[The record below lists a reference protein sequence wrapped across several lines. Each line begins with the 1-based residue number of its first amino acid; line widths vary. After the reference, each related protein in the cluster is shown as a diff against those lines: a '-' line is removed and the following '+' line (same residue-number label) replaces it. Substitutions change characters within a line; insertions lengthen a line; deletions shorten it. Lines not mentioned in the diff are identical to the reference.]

1 VRMAR
6 QWQGRQRG
14 AAHVREAGWHRHL
27 TPIKNKNPALA
38 EVLGG
43 AVARVV
49 AVVGTPRIHRP
60 TAAPELERVCTEA
73 DAIERIRLNLWASC
87 RDFPLAD
94 LRGWRATHLREHLWS
109 VTATWTHP
117 PVGYWYLEWQL
128 DELGR
133 HEKPAN
139 QATAVFEDIVRSW
152 SRTFR
157 PF

>member
-1 VRMAR
+1 MAR
-6 QWQGRQRG
+6 QWQDRQG
-14 AAHVREAGWHRHL
+14 DAAHVREAGWHRHL
-27 TPIKNKNPALA
+27 TPLKNKNPALV
-38 EVLGG
+38 EGLGG
-43 AVARVV
+43 AVARAMAV
-49 AVVGTPRIHRP
+49 AGTPRVHRP
-60 TAAPELERVCTEA
+60 TTASELERVRTEA

-94 LRGWRATHLREHLWS
+94 LHDWRATHLSEHLWS
-109 VTATWTHP
+109 VTAIWTHP
-117 PVGYWYLEWQL
+117 SVGRWYLEWRL

-139 QATAVFEDIVRSW
+139 QATADFQDIVRSW

>member
-1 VRMAR
+1 MTK
-6 QWQGRQRG
+6 QWQERREG
-14 AAHVREAGWHRHL
+14 AEHVREAGWHTHL
-27 TPIKNKNPALA
+27 TSIRRRNLALA
-38 EVLGG
+38 QVPGRAVG
-43 AVARVV
+43 PAVA
-49 AVVGTPRIHRP
+49 VGGTRRIHRS
-60 TAAPELERVCTEA
+60 TAASELARVCTEA

-87 RDFPLAD
+87 PNLPLAD
-94 LRGWRATHLREHLWS
+94 LHGWRATHLHEHLWS

-117 PVGYWYLEWQL
+117 PADYWYLEWQL

-157 PF
+157 PW